1 MTDDVAVGE
10 SSRQETA
17 ITVTGLKA
25 GHFYNVRVIAVGNN
39 NFQAGSRVI
48 RLRTYGKDGRPELGN
63 GRIPANLAVD
73 DMPNGTV
80 VDSSDES
87 AGVRSHGAGLE
98 TVAAEGAPAMARE
111 QSSGHLGQRRNTV
124 GRRHSPSTASEHP
137 MPPIP
142 PVPPLRGDRDESMQ
156 QLTERFETI
165 RAETEDTV
173 MQVSKDADDFKIQ
186 IAELIKE
193 RDEKRQMLKEK
204 EEASEKLKKEVH
216 NSERTNRQA
225 QNRKTTKEK
234 ALREKEAER
243 TKMQE
248 DMARW
253 RREIQEMRDER
264 EIWQKERDKIAK
276 STEKKTEELKDI
288 LRKRQNSLNGME
300 EEIRVK
306 GLQIKELEEER
317 QKLPGVEDD
326 EEAEERDAAERKKDI
341 EWERK
346 ERELIAR
353 YNTQSII
360 LRNFDQ
366 EMQRAQVFF
375 SQLSARQAINPIM
388 YHGNSSGID
397 YDQNQNQSV
406 VSLVKT
412 RRTRQRRSPTP
423 HMSSPVAV
431 YPNPENSF
439 PIAVA
444 YNNLNATT
452 SPSFAPGPYFD
463 LSAADTGMLQISDG
477 MSDADIRALTA
488 GAPLSPTASSLLP
501 ASLFIDDDPPSPSVA
516 LRSLGPSPFGPLG
529 SSAYENEHNSPQSSS
544 RSASLIS
551 SPQSSSHNLQSFP
564 PSMDVDN
571 DRHSLHSPA
580 ADFGVIGS
588 PSGSS
593 VQPPPARR
601 FGDIFTFPRPRGK
614 TMQDDGPA
622 LGTLKLGQSQS
633 FPRQE
638 QEIDPLAVRNRRTSF
653 STGWGGLPFLN
664 RGGSDG
670 NAPAPA
676 RNVARRRRGFNMFGS
691 SIDDPAAV
699 YSERDPSSPRPASI
713 ASSDLPRPSTDSAP
727 FGWPAAES
735 GVINRNSPLATNWS
749 VNVSQPWSRNPSR
762 RPSIQHASTSAL
774 STGIAAD
781 DDEFLP
787 HDMLSQQASPPPV
800 GVIGTRPVSAT
811 SATPRLNPAAPTFM
825 AKFSRGSKADRPDR
839 RHRKEPSDLADESYE
854 EATSPSDSRKSRDTR
869 SIRTQASITESYDSL
884 DRTVSNTPSEMTTPS
899 ATSTRDSVR
908 DAKENSF
915 QKLLRKGSSSKFS
928 IGSFRDK
935 SGSSLFGKKGAISGE
950 RNASGDRSSFGD
962 LDEGWEES
970 VPGRGMESVT
980 SSPATPSGTPREG
993 RMSVNWGRFGI
1004 NKKGKE
1010 KARESIDI
1018 SEGNAR
1024 EREKE
1029 RASETEGTEDDER

>member
-326 EEAEERDAAERKKDI
+326 EEAEE
-341 EWERK
+341 
-346 ERELIAR
+346 
-353 YNTQSII
+353 SC
-360 LRNFDQ
+360 
-366 EMQRAQVFF
+366 
-375 SQLSARQAINPIM
+375 
-388 YHGNSSGID
+388 
-397 YDQNQNQSV
+397 
-406 VSLVKT
+406 
-412 RRTRQRRSPTP
+412 
-423 HMSSPVAV
+423 
-431 YPNPENSF
+431 
-439 PIAVA
+439 
-444 YNNLNATT
+444 
-452 SPSFAPGPYFD
+452 
-463 LSAADTGMLQISDG
+463 
-477 MSDADIRALTA
+477 
-488 GAPLSPTASSLLP
+488 
-501 ASLFIDDDPPSPSVA
+501 
-516 LRSLGPSPFGPLG
+516 
-529 SSAYENEHNSPQSSS
+529 
-544 RSASLIS
+544 
-551 SPQSSSHNLQSFP
+551 
-564 PSMDVDN
+564 
-571 DRHSLHSPA
+571 
-580 ADFGVIGS
+580 
-588 PSGSS
+588 
-593 VQPPPARR
+593 
-601 FGDIFTFPRPRGK
+601 
-614 TMQDDGPA
+614 
-622 LGTLKLGQSQS
+622 
-633 FPRQE
+633 
-638 QEIDPLAVRNRRTSF
+638 
-653 STGWGGLPFLN
+653 
-664 RGGSDG
+664 
-670 NAPAPA
+670 
-676 RNVARRRRGFNMFGS
+676 
-691 SIDDPAAV
+691 
-699 YSERDPSSPRPASI
+699 
-713 ASSDLPRPSTDSAP
+713 
-727 FGWPAAES
+727 
-735 GVINRNSPLATNWS
+735 
-749 VNVSQPWSRNPSR
+749 
-762 RPSIQHASTSAL
+762 
-774 STGIAAD
+774 
-781 DDEFLP
+781 
-787 HDMLSQQASPPPV
+787 
-800 GVIGTRPVSAT
+800 
-811 SATPRLNPAAPTFM
+811 
-825 AKFSRGSKADRPDR
+825 
-839 RHRKEPSDLADESYE
+839 
-854 EATSPSDSRKSRDTR
+854 
-869 SIRTQASITESYDSL
+869 
-884 DRTVSNTPSEMTTPS
+884 
-899 ATSTRDSVR
+899 
-908 DAKENSF
+908 
-915 QKLLRKGSSSKFS
+915 
-928 IGSFRDK
+928 
-935 SGSSLFGKKGAISGE
+935 
-950 RNASGDRSSFGD
+950 
-962 LDEGWEES
+962 
-970 VPGRGMESVT
+970 
-980 SSPATPSGTPREG
+980 
-993 RMSVNWGRFGI
+993 
-1004 NKKGKE
+1004 
-1010 KARESIDI
+1010 
-1018 SEGNAR
+1018 
-1024 EREKE
+1024 
-1029 RASETEGTEDDER
+1029 